1 MIMSKII
8 LAALVLMLSM
18 AANGSTASAEE
29 RTPTL
34 SVGGEGIVEAAPD
47 RATISIGV
55 VTQDR
60 DASKAQSEN
69 ARAAQGIVNSIVGLG
84 IERRNIHTSDYNF
97 RPNYR
102 QDDGRRNEIIGYIVS
117 NTVNVTVDN
126 LDLVGK
132 IIDAALANGANNIN
146 SLDFGFKNQ
155 KALQDQALTA
165 AIKDARRKAELA
177 AQELGVRIVGVQDVN
192 INGGGF
198 YGMQRNAK
206 MMPMMEA
213 SMDAATPIEAGTVA
227 CSASVHVVF
236 ILSK

>member
-1 MIMSKII
+1 MSKII
-8 LAALVLMLSM
+8 LAALVLLLSM
-18 AANGSTASAEE
+18 AAHNETASAEE
-29 RTPTL
+29 RVPTL

-60 DASKAQSEN
+60 DAGLAQSNN
-69 ARAAQGIVNSIVGLG
+69 ARAAQGIVNSIVKLG
-84 IERRNIHTSDYNF
+84 VERRNIHTSDYNF

-102 QDDGRRNEIIGYIVS
+102 AEEGRRHEINGYVVS
-117 NTVNVTVDN
+117 NTVNVTVD
-126 LDLVGK
+126 DLELIGK
-132 IIDAALANGANNIN
+132 IIDSALANGANNIN

-155 KALQDQALTA
+155 KALEEQALKA
-165 AIKDARRKAELA
+165 AIGDARRKAELT

-198 YGMQRNAK
+198 YGMQRNMKA
-206 MMPMMEA
+206 MPMMEA

-227 CSASVHVVF
+227 CSASVHVTF
-236 ILSK
+236 ILSR

>member
-1 MIMSKII
+1 MSKVI
-8 LAALVLMLSM
+8 LAALVLLLSM
-18 AANGSTASAEE
+18 AANDSTASAEE
-29 RTPTL
+29 RIPTL
-34 SVGGEGIVEAAPD
+34 SVSGEGVIEAAPD

-60 DASKAQSEN
+60 DASKAQSDN
-69 ARAAQGIVNSIVGLG
+69 ARAAQGIVGSIAGLG
-84 IERRNIHTSDYNF
+84 IERRNIRTSDYNF

-102 QDDGRRNEIIGYIVS
+102 AEEGRRHEINGYVVS

-126 LDLVGK
+126 LELVGK
-132 IIDAALANGANNIN
+132 IIDVALANGANNIN

-165 AIKDARRKAELA
+165 AIKDARRKADLA

-198 YGMQRNAK
+198 YTMQRNAK
-206 MMPMMEA
+206 MAPMMEA
-213 SMDAATPIEAGTVA
+213 TMDAATPIEAGTVA